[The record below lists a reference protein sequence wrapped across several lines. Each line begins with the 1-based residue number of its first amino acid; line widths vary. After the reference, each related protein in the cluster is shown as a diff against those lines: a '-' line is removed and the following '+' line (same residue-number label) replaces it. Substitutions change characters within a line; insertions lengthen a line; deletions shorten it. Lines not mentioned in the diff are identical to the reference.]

1 MRFEFFT
8 MGGSQLWEDVFFYQK
23 WRIQRNYRTK
33 EYRLLDPWDIQRH
46 SGGFENC
53 RRAFLDYIEI
63 YEISRQRGHMVI
75 MLHGLGDS
83 KNIFKP
89 LWRAV
94 LKEGMMAAAINY
106 PSTRKRIDSHVRQL
120 EFLLNHL
127 EDVQEV
133 SFVTKGVGGIV
144 LRKLMALESPWQK
157 KLKIRRI
164 VQVCPPNQ
172 GSRLFAKLE
181 KYSFF
186 RWLLGPILKEVSPN
200 NMIFIPNFPKGTE
213 FGIIATDFP
222 GKNLTNMLSE
232 SLKKSLPTPG
242 ESDLEGSKEVIH
254 VSNVNY
260 NVFNNYKVVKAC
272 VKFLTKGKFN

>member
-1 MRFEFFT
+1 
-8 MGGSQLWEDVFFYQK
+8 
-23 WRIQRNYRTK
+23 
-33 EYRLLDPWDIQRH
+33 
-46 SGGFENC
+46 
-53 RRAFLDYIEI
+53 
-63 YEISRQRGHMVI
+63 

-120 EFLLNHL
+120 DFLLNHL

-144 LRKLMALESPWQK
+144 LRKLMALESPWQT

-172 GSRLFAKLE
+172 GSKLFAKLE

-242 ESDLEGSKEVIH
+242 ESDLEGAKEVIH

-260 NVFNNYKVVKAC
+260 NVFNNDKVVKAC

>member
-1 MRFEFFT
+1 
-8 MGGSQLWEDVFFYQK
+8 
-23 WRIQRNYRTK
+23 
-33 EYRLLDPWDIQRH
+33 
-46 SGGFENC
+46 
-53 RRAFLDYIEI
+53 
-63 YEISRQRGHMVI
+63 
-75 MLHGLGDS
+75 
-83 KNIFKP
+83 
-89 LWRAV
+89 
-94 LKEGMMAAAINY
+94 MAAAINY

-232 SLKKSLPTPG
+232 SLKSLYRRRANPIWRVQRRLFMSATSTTTSLTTTKSLKP
-242 ESDLEGSKEVIH
+242 
-254 VSNVNY
+254 
-260 NVFNNYKVVKAC
+260 A
-272 VKFLTKGKFN
+272 

>member
-1 MRFEFFT
+1 MQFEFFT

-94 LKEGMMAAAINY
+94 LKEGLMAAAINY

-120 EFLLNHL
+120 EFLLNNL

-133 SFVTKGVGGIV
+133 SFVTKGVGGII
-144 LRKLMALESPWQK
+144 LRKLMAIESPWQK

-172 GSRLFAKLE
+172 GSKLFAWLE

-186 RWLLGPILKEVSPN
+186 RWLLGPMLKEVSPQ
-200 NMIFIPNFPKGTE
+200 NMLFIPNFPKGTE
-213 FGIIATDFP
+213 FGVISTDFA
-222 GKNLTNMLSE
+222 GKNL
-232 SLKKSLPTPG
+232 LKYVSQSFQKALPTPR
-242 ESDLEGSKEVIH
+242 ESDIEGAKDTIYIGNASF
-254 VSNVNY
+254 
-260 NVFNNYKVVKAC
+260 NVFNNPKIVQAC
-272 VKFLTKGKFN
+272 VRFLTKGKFD

>member
-8 MGGSQLWEDVFFYQK
+8 MGGSQFWEDVFFYQK
-23 WRIQRNYRTK
+23 WRIQRNFRTK
-33 EYRLLDPWDIQRH
+33 KYRLLDPWDIQRH
-46 SGGFENC
+46 SGGFESC
-53 RRAFLDYIEI
+53 RKAFVDYIEI

-120 EFLLNHL
+120 EFLLNNL

-133 SFVTKGVGGIV
+133 SFVTKGAGGIV
-144 LRKLMALESPWQK
+144 LRKLLASKEPWTQ
-157 KLKIRRI
+157 KLKINRA

-172 GSRLFAKLE
+172 GSALLTKLASFKFLRKIMGPACNDFAPKEAPSWDKLRLKTEIGAIYTQRPERGILFFLPKSWH
-181 KYSFF
+181 KYFYV
-186 RWLLGPILKEVSPN
+186 P
-200 NMIFIPNFPKGTE
+200 
-213 FGIIATDFP
+213 D
-222 GKNLTNMLSE
+222 
-232 SLKKSLPTPG
+232 
-242 ESDLEGSKEVIH
+242 
-254 VSNVNY
+254 
-260 NVFNNYKVVKAC
+260 VVKFKG
-272 VKFLTKGKFN
+272 VKEIFYVRNFHLNPLKLF

>member
-33 EYRLLDPWDIQRH
+33 EYRLLDPWDIQRQ

-120 EFLLNHL
+120 DFLLNHL

-144 LRKLMALESPWQK
+144 LRKLMALESPWQT

-172 GSRLFAKLE
+172 GSKLFAKLE

-186 RWLLGPILKEVSPN
+186 QMVARPDFERSFAEQHDFHSKLSQRNRVWHHCNGLSGQESDQHA
-200 NMIFIPNFPKGTE
+200 
-213 FGIIATDFP
+213 FGIV
-222 GKNLTNMLSE
+222 
-232 SLKKSLPTPG
+232 KKISADAG
-242 ESDLEGSKEVIH
+242 RIRFGG
-254 VSNVNY
+254 
-260 NVFNNYKVVKAC
+260 C
-272 VKFLTKGKFN
+272 KGGYSCQQRQLQRL

>member
-33 EYRLLDPWDIQRH
+33 EYRLLDPWDVQRH

-120 EFLLNHL
+120 DFLLNHL

-144 LRKLMALESPWQK
+144 LRKLRLGRKSSKSGALCRFV
-157 KLKIRRI
+157 RRI
-164 VQVCPPNQ
+164 KAA
-172 GSRLFAKLE
+172 S
-181 KYSFF
+181 
-186 RWLLGPILKEVSPN
+186 
-200 NMIFIPNFPKGTE
+200 
-213 FGIIATDFP
+213 
-222 GKNLTNMLSE
+222 
-232 SLKKSLPTPG
+232 SLPNLKNTVF
-242 ESDLEGSKEVIH
+242 SDG
-254 VSNVNY
+254 
-260 NVFNNYKVVKAC
+260 C
-272 VKFLTKGKFN
+272 